1 MSAAGAA
8 LLLKALSIN
17 PAHFSVQWKFTVD
30 NNSFNHLPGVILR
43 LFSRCSIFFRFLF
56 LRKKETKNLAQK
68 KLSQVPFARAAGMRA
83 LGRVLA
89 CHCGLRLF

>member
-1 MSAAGAA
+1 M
-8 LLLKALSIN
+8 
-17 PAHFSVQWKFTVD
+17 D
-30 NNSFNHLPGVILR
+30 NNSFNHLLGVIFR
-43 LFSRCSIFFRFLF
+43 LFSRCSIFFCFLF

-89 CHCGLRLF
+89 